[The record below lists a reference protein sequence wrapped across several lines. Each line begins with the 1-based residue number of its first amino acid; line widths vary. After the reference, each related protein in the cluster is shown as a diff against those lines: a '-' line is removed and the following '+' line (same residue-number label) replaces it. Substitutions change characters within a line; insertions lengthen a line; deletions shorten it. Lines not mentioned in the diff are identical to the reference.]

1 MARKSRFSSRKIFR
15 GCWRRC
21 SGLAIPYTGITVI
34 CYIDAFSGLAGDML
48 VAALADAGADREAI
62 TRALQS
68 LATEGQFAWDQV
80 KRRGMAAAKFRVTV
94 TETPKHRHLSGIL
107 KMIAAADLPDS
118 VKIATGRV
126 FQALGEAEA
135 SAHGVGIEKVHFH
148 EVGAVD
154 SICDIV
160 GICMG
165 LHLLNV
171 DRIYCSA
178 INVGS
183 GTVNTEHGVLP
194 VPAPATARLLEGK
207 PIYAR
212 GPALELTTP
221 TGAAIVAALADGFG
235 AMPAMRVR
243 SIGYGA
249 GDHDFKEHANIVR
262 VMIGEATGAA
272 ESTTVGVIE
281 ANIDDTSPQVIGWAT
296 EKLLEAG
303 ALDVVVIPA
312 QMKKNRPGVLLQV
325 IAAPEKREELIALI
339 FRETTTLG
347 VRFHTAERRVQSRE
361 WVEVSTKY
369 GVVRMKTGPAGSNP
383 ETFAPEYEDARKIA
397 VATGLPLKQI
407 LAEAVF
413 EYSRAEYLK
422 TR

>member
-1 MARKSRFSSRKIFR
+1 
-15 GCWRRC
+15 
-21 SGLAIPYTGITVI
+21 VI

-48 VAALADAGADREAI
+48 VAALADAGADRDAI

-68 LATEGQFAWDQV
+68 LSTEGAFSWEQV
-80 KRRGMAAAKFRVTV
+80 KRRGMSAAKFHVTV
-94 TETPKHRHLSGIL
+94 TETPKHRHLTPIL
-107 KMIAAADLPDS
+107 KMIAAADLPEA
-118 VKIATGRV
+118 VKAAASRV
-126 FQALGEAEA
+126 FQVLGEAEA
-135 SAHGVGIEKVHFH
+135 LTHGVDIEKVHFH

-171 DRIYCSA
+171 DKIYCSA
-178 INVGS
+178 INTGS

-194 VPAPATARLLEGK
+194 VPAPATARLLAGK
-207 PIYAR
+207 PTYAR

-221 TGAAIVAALADGFG
+221 TGAAVVAALAEGFG
-235 AMPAMRVR
+235 AMPAMTVR

-262 VMIGEATGAA
+262 VMIGEANNVP
-272 ESTTVGVIE
+272 ESTTVDVIE
-281 ANIDDTSPQVIGWAT
+281 ANIDDASPQIIAWAT

-303 ALDVVVIPA
+303 ALDAVVLSA
-312 QMKKNRPGVLLQV
+312 QMKKNRPGILLQV
-325 IAAPEKREELIALI
+325 IAPPEKREELIAVI

-347 VRFHTAERRVQSRE
+347 VRFHTSERRVQLRD
-361 WVEVSTKY
+361 WVEVKTTH
-369 GVVRMKTGPAGSNP
+369 GTVRIKTTPAG
-383 ETFAPEYEDARKIA
+383 FAPEYEDARKIA
-397 VATGLPLKQI
+397 SETGVPLKEI
-407 LAEAVF
+407 LAEAA
-413 EYSRAEYLK
+413 SEYLK

>member
-1 MARKSRFSSRKIFR
+1 
-15 GCWRRC
+15 
-21 SGLAIPYTGITVI
+21 
-34 CYIDAFSGLAGDML
+34 ML
-48 VAALADAGADREAI
+48 VGALADAGADRDAI

-68 LATEGQFAWDQV
+68 LATEGAFSWEQV

-107 KMIAAADLPDS
+107 KIIAAAELPDA
-118 VKIATGRV
+118 VKAASGRV

-135 SAHGVGIEKVHFH
+135 AAHGVSIEKVHFH

-235 AMPAMRVR
+235 AMPAMSIR

-262 VMIGEATGAA
+262 VMIGDASRAP
-272 ESTTVGVIE
+272 ESTTVSVIE
-281 ANIDDTSPQVIGWAT
+281 ANIDDSSPQIIGWAA

-303 ALDVVVIPA
+303 ALDVAVIPA
-312 QMKKNRPGVLLQV
+312 QMKKNRPGVVLQA

-339 FRETTTLG
+339 LRETTTLG
-347 VRFHTAERRVQSRE
+347 VRFYNAERRVQARE
-361 WVEVSTKY
+361 WTEVTTPH
-369 GVVRMKTGPAGSNP
+369 GTVRMKTAPGA
-383 ETFAPEYEDARKIA
+383 FAPEYEDARAIA
-397 VATGLPLKQI
+397 AATGVPLKQI
-407 LAEAVF
+407 LAEATH
-413 EYSRAEYLK
+413 EYLK
-422 TR
+422 NR

>member
-1 MARKSRFSSRKIFR
+1 M
-15 GCWRRC
+15 
-21 SGLAIPYTGITVI
+21 I

-48 VAALADAGADREAI
+48 VAALADAGADRDAI

-68 LATEGQFAWDQV
+68 LSTEGAFSWEQV
-80 KRRGMAAAKFRVTV
+80 KRRGMSAAKFHVTV
-94 TETPKHRHLSGIL
+94 TETPKHRHLTPIL
-107 KMIAAADLPDS
+107 KMIAAADLPEP
-118 VKIATGRV
+118 VKTAAGRV
-126 FQALGEAEA
+126 FQVLGQAEA
-135 SAHGVGIEKVHFH
+135 LTHGVNIEKVHFH

-171 DRIYCSA
+171 DKIYCSA
-178 INVGS
+178 INTGS

-221 TGAAIVAALADGFG
+221 TGAAVVAALAEGFG
-235 AMPAMRVR
+235 AMPAMTVR

-249 GDHDFKEHANIVR
+249 GDHDFKEHSNIVR
-262 VMIGEATGAA
+262 VMIGEANNVP
-272 ESTTVGVIE
+272 ESTTVDVIE
-281 ANIDDTSPQVIGWAT
+281 ANIDDASPQIIAWAT

-303 ALDVVVIPA
+303 ALDALVLSA
-312 QMKKNRPGVLLQV
+312 QMKKNRPGIILQV
-325 IAAPEKREELIALI
+325 IAPPEKREELIAVI

-347 VRFHTAERRVQSRE
+347 VRFHTSERRVQLRD
-361 WVEVSTKY
+361 WVEVKTTH
-369 GVVRMKTGPAGSNP
+369 GAVRIKTTPAG
-383 ETFAPEYEDARKIA
+383 FAPEYEDARKIA
-397 VATGLPLKQI
+397 AETGVPLKEI
-407 LAEAVF
+407 LAEAA
-413 EYSRAEYLK
+413 SQYLK